1 MMNSESMNSLAQSE
15 PDMNDAASQG
25 NQPDP
30 ADSLDNTESSTA
42 NNQMTVDNNLQNG
55 DNQSLSDNN
64 NTGKQLIGK

>member
-25 NQPDP
+25 NQPEP

>member
-25 NQPDP
+25 NQPEP

-64 NTGKQLIGK
+64 NTGKQLTGK

>member
-15 PDMNDAASQG
+15 PDMNDAALQG
-25 NQPDP
+25 NQPEP

-64 NTGKQLIGK
+64 NTGKQFTGK